1 MDSGLFVVVCCV
13 LVVGLRFSIALSPL
27 PFVSC
32 IQVRCPHGPVV
43 CVVVVVVVVVVEV
56 RAVVVVVVVAVVL
69 RLVVGRLF
77 VVALMLS
84 MFSVVVGCR
93 RLPHAMRTCR
103 PCSSDMVMVLLVL
116 LWLLSLLWLLV
127 VVVVLVVLARW
138 LSRHSRLRP
147 QRGPHVISN
156 CFP

>member
-1 MDSGLFVVVCCV
+1 MACLLWFVVCWLLGCAFRLRLVLCLLSVVFKCV
-13 LVVGLRFSIALSPL
+13 A
-27 PFVSC
+27 
-32 IQVRCPHGPVV
+32 PHGPVV
-43 CVVVVVVVVVVEV
+43 CVVVVVVVVEV
-56 RAVVVVVVVAVVL
+56 RAVVVAVVVAVVL

-127 VVVVLVVLARW
+127 VAVIVVVLARR

>member
-32 IQVRCPHGPVV
+32 IQVRCPHCPVV
-43 CVVVVVVVVVVEV
+43 CVVVVVVVEV

-127 VVVVLVVLARW
+127 VAVIVVVLARW

>member
-1 MDSGLFVVVCCV
+1 MACLLWFVVCWLLGCAF
-13 LVVGLRFSIALSPL
+13 RFALSPL
-27 PFVSC
+27 PFVNC
-32 IQVRCPHGPVV
+32 IQVRSPHCRVV
-43 CVVVVVVVVVVEV
+43 CVVVVVVVEV
-56 RAVVVVVVVAVVL
+56 RAVVVAVVVAVVL
-69 RLVVGRLF
+69 RLGVGRLF
-77 VVALMLS
+77 VVALVLS
-84 MFSVVVGCR
+84 MFSVVVGCH

-103 PCSSDMVMVLLVL
+103 PCSSDMVMMLVVL

-127 VVVVLVVLARW
+127 VVVIVVVLARW

>member
-43 CVVVVVVVVVVEV
+43 CVVVVVVVVEV
-56 RAVVVVVVVAVVL
+56 RAVVVVVVVAVML

-84 MFSVVVGCR
+84 MFSVVVGCH

-116 LWLLSLLWLLV
+116 LWLLSLLWLFV
-127 VVVVLVVLARW
+127 VVVIVVVLARW
-138 LSRHSRLRP
+138 HSRHSRLRP
-147 QRGPHVISN
+147 QRGAHLISK
-156 CFP
+156 CCSP